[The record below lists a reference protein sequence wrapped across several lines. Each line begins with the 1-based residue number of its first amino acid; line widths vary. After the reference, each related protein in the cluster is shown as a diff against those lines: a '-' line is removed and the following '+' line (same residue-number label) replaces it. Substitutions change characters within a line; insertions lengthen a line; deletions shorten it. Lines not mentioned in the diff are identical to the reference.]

1 MTDDSTNCPADGG
14 CPSCKPM
21 TRALAWAG
29 VVTAAALPAIISVLP
44 ASAQPWNVSVIGA
57 VGLFAAARLSFNRA
71 FLFVALAII
80 AKDAAVYFAL
90 GMDPYPLSWVFF
102 LGYIAVGYAFLRRTD
117 SPLAVA
123 GGALGASLLF
133 FVASNFVSWLEQAAP
148 YGYSLAGLA
157 DCYAAGVPFFR
168 GTIIGDLFFSGV
180 LFGAHAALSRAYFP
194 AERVVPVVV
203 STAEGR
209 S

>member
-1 MTDDSTNCPADGG
+1 MTDDPTNCP
-14 CPSCKPM
+14 PHKPM
-21 TRALAWAG
+21 TRGLAWAG
-29 VVTAAALPAIISVLP
+29 VATAAALPAIVSVLP

-90 GMDPYPLSWVFF
+90 GMDPYPLSWVYF
-102 LGYIAVGYAFLRRTD
+102 LGYVAVGYAFLRRTD
-117 SPLAVA
+117 SPLTIA

-133 FVASNFVSWLEQAAP
+133 FTASNFVSWLEQAAP

-168 GTIIGDLFFSGV
+168 GTIVGDLFFSGV
-180 LFGAHAALSRAYFP
+180 LFGAHAVLSRAYFP
-194 AERVVPVVV
+194 AERVVPVLVT
-203 STAEGR
+203 TAEAR

>member
-1 MTDDSTNCPADGG
+1 VTDDPTNYP
-14 CPSCKPM
+14 PHKPM
-21 TRALAWAG
+21 TRGLAWAG
-29 VVTAAALPAIISVLP
+29 VAVAAALPAVISVLP
-44 ASAQPWNVSVIGA
+44 QEAKPWNLSVIGA

-90 GMDPYPLSWVFF
+90 GMDPYPLSWVYF
-102 LGYIAVGYAFLRRTD
+102 LGYVAVGYAFLRRTD
-117 SPLAVA
+117 SPLAIA

-133 FVASNFVSWLEQAAP
+133 FVVSNFVSWLEQAAP
-148 YGYSLAGLA
+148 YGYSLVGLGN
-157 DCYAAGVPFFR
+157 CYAAGVPFFR

-180 LFGAHAALSRAYFP
+180 LFGAHAVLSRAYFP
-194 AERVVPVVV
+194 AERVVPVVID
-203 STAEGR
+203 TAEAR